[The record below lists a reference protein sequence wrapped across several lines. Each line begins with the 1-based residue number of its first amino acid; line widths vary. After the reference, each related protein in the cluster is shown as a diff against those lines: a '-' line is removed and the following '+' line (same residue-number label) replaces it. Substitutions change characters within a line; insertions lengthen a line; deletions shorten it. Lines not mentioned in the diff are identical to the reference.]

1 MDMKEN
7 KIMLNIL
14 RSGKNSM
21 NVTRAELKEQ
31 SRQQMSGKFGALLIC
46 FLAVWGVSF
55 ICTKG
60 FSVILMPRLGSVYK
74 TMFDAFTS
82 SSFDMIDDIM
92 DSDVMAL
99 SAYSNLANVLSLA
112 YWFFVYPMISVGLS
126 QVLLNLT
133 YGDVPQAGTVFEPYK
148 TKFGKSIGTVWLKK
162 LFEILWLFP
171 FYLIWI
177 VIIGVVIAVIA
188 SDADRMGG
196 LMGSIMSSW
205 NLGNSFGDGLIAILG
220 MILILILIT
229 AVIGAILLIP
239 YSIIISK
246 YAMSVYVMNENPTF
260 TPTQCVN
267 ESKAIMQGH
276 RWEFFV
282 LKLSFLPWFL
292 LCLIPFVGWISLAY
306 TLPYMQVTYTNFYH
320 QIKASPLQAQY
331 GYNEA
336 NDITEVI
343 EDASNRIM
351 GEGFEQ

>member
-31 SRQQMSGKFGALLIC
+31 SRQQMSGKFGALFIC
-46 FLAVWGVSF
+46 FLVVWGVSF

-60 FSVILMPRLGSVYK
+60 FNLILIPSLGNVYK

-82 SSFDMIDDIM
+82 SSYEMIEDIVDSDIM
-92 DSDVMAL
+92 AV
-99 SAYSNLANVLSLA
+99 SAYSNLANALSLA
-112 YWFFVYPMISVGLS
+112 YWFLVYPMISVGLS
-126 QVLLNLT
+126 QVLLDLT
-133 YGDVPQAGTVFEPYK
+133 YGDVPKVSTVFEPYK

-162 LFEILWLFP
+162 IFEILWLLP
-171 FYLIWI
+171 IYLIWI
-177 VIIGVVIAVIA
+177 IVIGVVVAVIA
-188 SDADRMGG
+188 SDDDRMGG
-196 LMGSIMSSW
+196 LMSSIMSSW
-205 NLGNSFGDGLIAILG
+205 GLGNSFGDGLIAILG
-220 MILILILIT
+220 MILILVLIT
-229 AVIGAILLIP
+229 ALIGIVLLIP

-246 YAMSVYVMNENPTF
+246 YAMSIYVMNENPALTS
-260 TPTQCVN
+260 TLCVN

-306 TLPYMQVTYTNFYH
+306 TLPYMQLTYTNFYH
-320 QIKASPLQAQY
+320 QIKASPFNDQI
-331 GYNEA
+331 GYSEA
-336 NDITEVI
+336 GDITEI
-343 EDASNRIM
+343 IADASDRIM